1 MLIFYIFALI
11 PFYLIG
17 CFPTGLLV
25 AKHFKVDITKE
36 GSGNVG
42 ATNVA
47 RTLGKKAG
55 LITLTGDILKGVLA
69 VLIAKIISPDKT
81 FQALCAVA
89 AVLGH
94 TFPYKLPHGK
104 GVATTAGTFLVLTP
118 AALGLS
124 ALTFAAIFLF
134 KRIVSLSSITA
145 ALTLPIFCMLT
156 ASNNPAIVAAILVAT
171 IVTFRHKDNL
181 IRLSQ
186 GKEPKFSSNQ
196 K

>member
-17 CFPTGLLV
+17 CFPTGVLV
-25 AKHFKVDITKE
+25 AKRFNVDITKE

-42 ATNVA
+42 ATNVS
-47 RTLGKKAG
+47 RILGKKAG
-55 LITLTGDILKGVLA
+55 LITLAGDILKGIVA
-69 VLIAKIISPDKT
+69 VLLAKLISTDEI
-81 FQALCAVA
+81 FQALSAVA

-94 TFPYKLPHGK
+94 TFPFKLPHGK
-104 GVATTAGTFLVLTP
+104 GVATTAGAFLVLTP

-134 KRIVSLSSITA
+134 KKIVSLSSITA

-156 ASNNPAIVAAILVAT
+156 ACSNPSITAAIIVAVI
-171 IVTFRHKDNL
+171 ITFRHKDNL